1 MWQEKSFAYWYK
13 IPAGV
18 LFYDSNKLPC
28 GAKLL
33 YTYIL
38 ALSNKD
44 GFCYASNDHLSK
56 KLGIS
61 KRSLSRYFTIL
72 IDLDFISVS
81 LKPDDKR
88 RRFVRPLR
96 FL

>member
-1 MWQEKSFAYWYK
+1 MQDNSFAYWYK
-13 IPAGV
+13 MPASL
-18 LFYDSNKLPC
+18 LFYDSNKLPH

-33 YTYIL
+33 YTYII
-38 ALSNKD
+38 ALSNKE
-44 GFCYASNDHLSK
+44 GYCYASNDHFSL

-72 IDLDFISVS
+72 IDLDFISVT

-88 RRFVRPLR
+88 RRFIKPLK